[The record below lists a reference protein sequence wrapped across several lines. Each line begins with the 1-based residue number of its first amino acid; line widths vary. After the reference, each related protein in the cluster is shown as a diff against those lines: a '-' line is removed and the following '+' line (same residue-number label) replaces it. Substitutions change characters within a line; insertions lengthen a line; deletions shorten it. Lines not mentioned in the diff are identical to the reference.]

1 MKAELVQREE
11 ALVGEGPVWLP
22 GERLLLWLDIKGQ
35 RVFRL
40 DPSTG
45 AARSWSLPDR
55 VGAIIPRGKGGFV
68 LLAKRGVCTGD
79 FPFESLDTVSRPE
92 HDLPDNRFND
102 AKCDPVGRLWAG
114 SMDDNEKLASGCLY
128 RIDALSSPVRVK
140 SGVNLSNGL
149 GWSPDGRTMYFVETL
164 RHVIWAH
171 DYDVASGEAGAARVF
186 AEVPLSDGYPDGMC
200 VDADGCVWLAHWGGA
215 RLTRFTPAGKVDRVV
230 RVPVPQVASCAF
242 GGPALDTLY
251 VTTAAVGLSA
261 QALAAAPLSGSVF
274 AVQPGVKG
282 MPVAAF
288 RG

>member
-1 MKAELVQREE
+1 
-11 ALVGEGPVWLP
+11 
-22 GERLLLWLDIKGQ
+22 
-35 RVFRL
+35 
-40 DPSTG
+40 
-45 AARSWSLPDR
+45 
-55 VGAIIPRGKGGFV
+55 
-68 LLAKRGVCTGD
+68 
-79 FPFESLDTVSRPE
+79 
-92 HDLPDNRFND
+92 
-102 AKCDPVGRLWAG
+102 
-114 SMDDNEKLASGCLY
+114 
-128 RIDALSSPVRVK
+128 
-140 SGVNLSNGL
+140 
-149 GWSPDGRTMYFVETL
+149 
-164 RHVIWAH
+164 
-171 DYDVASGEAGAARVF
+171 
-186 AEVPLSDGYPDGMC
+186 MC